1 MKIDIDVRNEE
12 EILKFIKAFGSEGR
26 KAIVNELH
34 KIAVDVKNDIL
45 KSMRSSP
52 GGGRVYK
59 SKGKV
64 HAASLPGF
72 PPKVDTGNLWN
83 RIYVD
88 KGYDYSEVYTNNVKY
103 AKWLEKGT
111 KKKDGTKKMEERP
124 FFGPAIERSKWKRR
138 IINRITAERFAGRR
152 LKG

>member
-1 MKIDIDVRNEE
+1 
-12 EILKFIKAFGSEGR
+12 
-26 KAIVNELH
+26 LH
-34 KIAVDVKNDIL
+34 KIAVDVRNDIL
-45 KSMRSSP
+45 KSMRNSP

-64 HAASLPGF
+64 HTASLPGF

-83 RIYVD
+83 RINVE
-88 KGYDYSEVYTNNVKY
+88 KGYDYGEVYTNNVKY
-103 AKWLEKGT
+103 ATWLEK
-111 KKKDGTKKMEERP
+111 GTKKMEERP
-124 FFGPAIERSKWKRR
+124 FFEPAIERSKWKRR

>member
-12 EILKFIKAFGSEGR
+12 EILKFMKAFGSEGR

-34 KIAVDVKNDIL
+34 KIAVDVRNDIL

-52 GGGRVYK
+52 GGGRIYKRK
-59 SKGKV
+59 SKV
-64 HAASLPGF
+64 HIASLPGF
-72 PPKVDTGNLWN
+72 PPKIDTGNLWN

-111 KKKDGTKKMEERP
+111 KKMEERP
-124 FFGPAIERSKWKRR
+124 FFEPAIERSKWKRR
-138 IINRITAERFAGRR
+138 ILNRITAERFAGRR
-152 LKG
+152 LKD